1 MGKINLGRVVLGG
14 LVAGVVLTVLETVLN
29 VSILGDQWT
38 AAMESLNRTMS
49 EAAGTVIAY
58 VVWNF
63 LLGIAL
69 VWFYAAVRPRFGPG
83 PKTAVITGLA
93 VWFVVWLLG
102 FGGTVISGLFPTNL
116 VVIVVIWELFEVP
129 IATLAGAWLY
139 REGGAAAAAP
149 PLM

>member
-1 MGKINLGRVVLGG
+1 MGRINLGRVVVGG
-14 LVAGVVLTVLETVLN
+14 LLAGVVLNVFEFVLN
-29 VSILGDQWT
+29 EPILGDQWT
-38 AAMESLNRTMS
+38 AAMESLNRLAPS
-49 EAAGTVIAY
+49 GAGAMMGY

-93 VWFVVWLLG
+93 VWFIIWFLG
-102 FGGTVISGLFPTNL
+102 FGGTLLSDMFPSSL
-116 VVIVVIWELFEVP
+116 VVITLIWEFFEVP

-139 REGGAAAAAP
+139 REGGTSEA
-149 PLM
+149 

>member
-1 MGKINLGRVVLGG
+1 MGKINLGRVVVGG
-14 LVAGVVLTVLETVLN
+14 LLAGVVLNVFEFVLN
-29 VSILGDQWT
+29 EPILGDQWT
-38 AAMESLNRTMS
+38 AAMESLNRAAPTG
-49 EAAGTVIAY
+49 AGTMIGY

-93 VWFVVWLLG
+93 VWFVIWFLG
-102 FGGTVISGLFPTNL
+102 FGGTLLSGMFPSSL
-116 VVIVVIWELFEVP
+116 VVITLIWEFFEVP

-139 REGGAAAAAP
+139 QEGGVTEA
-149 PLM
+149 

>member
-14 LVAGVVLTVLETVLN
+14 LLAGVVLNVFEFVLN
-29 VSILGDQWT
+29 EPILGDQWT
-38 AAMESLNRTMS
+38 AAMESLSRVAPTG
-49 EAAGTVIAY
+49 AGTMMGY

-69 VWFYAAVRPRFGPG
+69 VCFYAAVRPRFGPG

-93 VWFVVWLLG
+93 VWFVVWFLG
-102 FGGTVISGLFPTNL
+102 FGGTLLSDMFPSSL
-116 VVIVVIWELFEVP
+116 VVITLIWEFFEVP

-139 REGGAAAAAP
+139 KEEGATEA
-149 PLM
+149 